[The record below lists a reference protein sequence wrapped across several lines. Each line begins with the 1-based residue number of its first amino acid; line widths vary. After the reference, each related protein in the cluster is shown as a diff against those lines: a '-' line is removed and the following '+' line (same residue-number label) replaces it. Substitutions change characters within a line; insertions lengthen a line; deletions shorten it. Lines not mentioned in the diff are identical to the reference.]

1 MLKITQLLIDILEIE
16 KNIHLENEKLNQKT
30 VAQRAS
36 IDYYKKEIAQLK
48 DANTRLKRDININ
61 QGTEQEYIRR
71 QDQQYRKI

>member
-1 MLKITQLLIDILEIE
+1 MEIE

-71 QDQQYRKI
+71 QDQQYKKI